1 MAAVPE
7 VRVGAVLDPGTI
19 PLWQR
24 TLLEDLGNQPGCS
37 LAVWGGAPSTGATG
51 PGPSRLFRRY
61 ERWDRERF
69 EQPDDTLAL
78 VEPPALPDAPSS
90 EQPDLVLW
98 LTERPLPERSPEG
111 VRHGIWFV
119 RQGSA
124 RADREAPLY
133 PEVRAGEGI
142 AVTSLCALMGDQEHV
157 LASSTGPADR
167 VSLHRSR
174 AQAYARAA
182 LLPIR
187 ALSRLDPD
195 AAPTSQPPV
204 ARPKA
209 PSAAATAGLI
219 VRIAA
224 RLFRRRVRSLLFDP
238 RWVVAYRR
246 LDEDESPLSFTGRYR
261 TLLPPPGRA
270 FADPFVM
277 EDPSGDAML
286 LEDYKPRSEPGRI
299 VAVGLDPSGSAGAP
313 EPVLSR
319 DTHLSYPF
327 LMRDEGQL
335 YMVPESRATGE
346 VELLRATDFPLG
358 WARDR
363 VLMEGLPGSDAT
375 LFGTRAA
382 SGCSSPSLPT
392 ATRPWT
398 SSTCSPRPPSAG
410 SGPPTPPTPSSP
422 TCVRPGRPGPC
433 FTTRGSS
440 YAQRRTARGPTG
452 GGWCST
458 AWRPSRS
465 PSTARRPWAGSS
477 RRAGRSGGRTPTT
490 TAAAGRRSTRI
501 GGPAPL
507 PPIGAEHGPVPAEA
521 LPGLAEVVQ
530 PRVAARVSRIDRLRV
545 VAQYLHRPEA
555 RFVQLPQLLRDGHVV
570 PPLPEAV

>member
-24 TLLEDLGNQPGCS
+24 TLLEDLGNQAGCS

-375 LFGTRAA
+375 LFRHEGRFWLFVAV
-382 SGCSSPSLPT
+382 SPDGDPAVDELHLFSAPALGGEWT
-392 ATRPWT
+392 AH
-398 SSTCSPRPPSAG
+398 
-410 SGPPTPPTPSSP
+410 
-422 TCVRPGRPGPC
+422 
-433 FTTRGSS
+433 
-440 YAQRRTARGPTG
+440 
-452 GGWCST
+452 
-458 AWRPSRS
+458 
-465 PSTARRPWAGSS
+465 
-477 RRAGRSGGRTPTT
+477 
-490 TAAAGRRSTRI
+490 
-501 GGPAPL
+501 PANP
-507 PPIGAEHGPVPAEA
+507 
-521 LPGLAEVVQ
+521 
-530 PRVAARVSRIDRLRV
+530 V
-545 VAQYLHRPEA
+545 VADVRSARPAGALFHHEG
-555 RFVQLPQLLRDGHVV
+555 QLLRPAQDCSRAYGWRVV
-570 PPLPEAV
+570 LNRVETLTESEYRETPVGRIEPASRSIRRAHTYNHSGSWEALDAHWLAPRLFPRSGPSTVRFRLKRYPAWQK